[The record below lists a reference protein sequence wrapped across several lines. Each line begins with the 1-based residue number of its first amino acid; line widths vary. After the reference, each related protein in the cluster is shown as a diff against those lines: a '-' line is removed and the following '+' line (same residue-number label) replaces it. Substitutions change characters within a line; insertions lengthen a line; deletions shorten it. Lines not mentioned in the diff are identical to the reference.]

1 MDTCLIRFERI
12 EILATSRAGA
22 RADND
27 WLLLHWF
34 VGGQPQPP
42 QVMPLRNASG
52 SAALAAGDVIP
63 PFACA
68 CPLVASAH
76 PTMAA
81 VFLVVELG
89 AYPAVEQ
96 SRQAIAASRRIGA
109 ALTEAY
115 VEATEWMAEVDNRM
129 ALEARGAGAD
139 APSGAIAT
147 AFIEEA
153 LNRLAWCDWRA
164 AGMTPV
170 LHDAVAFASATT
182 GRTLE
187 RTYPADGQAACVART
202 ALRLTQERR
211 PPDADS
217 GRSMPLA

>member
-1 MDTCLIRFERI
+1 MDTCLIHFERI
-12 EILATSRAGA
+12 EILATSRTGT
-22 RADND
+22 RSDND

-34 VGGQPQPP
+34 VGGQPQSP

-63 PFACA
+63 PFACT

-76 PTMAA
+76 PAMVA
-81 VFLVVELG
+81 VFVVIELG
-89 AYPAVEQ
+89 ASPAVEQ
-96 SRQAIAASRRIGA
+96 SRQAVAASRRIGA
-109 ALTEAY
+109 VLTEAY
-115 VEATEWMAEVDNRM
+115 AEANEWMAEVDNRM
-129 ALEARGAGAD
+129 APGARGTGAD
-139 APSGAIAT
+139 APSRAIAT

-153 LNRLAWCDWRA
+153 LNRLAWGDWRA

-170 LHDAVAFASATT
+170 LHDAVAFASATM

-187 RTYPADGQAACVART
+187 RTYPADGRATGVART

-217 GRSMPLA
+217 GHGMQLA